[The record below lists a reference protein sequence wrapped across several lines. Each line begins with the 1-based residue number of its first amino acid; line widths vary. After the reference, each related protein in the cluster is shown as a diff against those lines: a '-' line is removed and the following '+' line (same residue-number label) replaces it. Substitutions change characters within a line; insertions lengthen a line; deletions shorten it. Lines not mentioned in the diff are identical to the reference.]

1 MALSQAAILSR
12 TCFLSLFTSAAID
25 VKKQSPSL
33 LTRLG
38 FPVKVSTRGVMSL
51 LMTVAGKEEVLRLIF
66 SVVRTARGDVMVL
79 GGSADCGAAVV
90 AASVLTT
97 VFFAQNARE
106 FAESLVLVCWAV

>member
-1 MALSQAAILSR
+1 MSGLALSQAAILSR

-25 VKKQSPSL
+25 VKKQLPSL

-51 LMTVAGKEEVLRLIF
+51 LMTVAGEEVLRLIF

-79 GGSADCGAAVV
+79 GGSAACGAAVA
-90 AASVLTT
+90 AASVLAI
-97 VFFAQNARE
+97 VFF
-106 FAESLVLVCWAV
+106 VCSSPRTRANSRSRW

>member
-51 LMTVAGKEEVLRLIF
+51 LMTVAGEEVLRLIF
-66 SVVRTARGDVMVL
+66 SVVRTVRGDVMVL